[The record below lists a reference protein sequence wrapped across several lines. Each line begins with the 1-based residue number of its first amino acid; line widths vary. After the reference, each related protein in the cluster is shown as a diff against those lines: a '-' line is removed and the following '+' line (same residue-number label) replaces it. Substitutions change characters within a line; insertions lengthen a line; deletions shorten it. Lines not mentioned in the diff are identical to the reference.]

1 MGNNK
6 NNTKHSEIKVCSRP
20 GTCTSDSVTG
30 RPAVCSTETTDL
42 HRLALQSLGEPAALT
57 YPHYNLPE
65 ECRLK
70 SDEKKNY
77 LNARYLATKKIR
89 VGMLVLTIKC
99 VFYTNIKHKNKK
111 ISTKLKK
118 MWRLERGD
126 SDISVLKHDAAEH

>member
-77 LNARYLATKKIR
+77 LNARYLATKKNQSGD
-89 VGMLVLTIKC
+89 VSVDDKVCFLH
-99 VFYTNIKHKNKK
+99 KHKAQ
-111 ISTKLKK
+111 
-118 MWRLERGD
+118 E
-126 SDISVLKHDAAEH
+126 